1 MRRHVRR
8 RRRAY
13 AGGAG
18 LTAALLAGAGGG
30 HVAGHH
36 PGQAIVTPSPE
47 STPVVSDTN
56 IPGSGCDASFER
68 FTYNP
73 QRLVRILCER
83 CKVERRLLA
92 PDLAADPR
100 YGLLGLREGEAIHEP
115 CGYFSPI
122 RPHRSHV

>member
-1 MRRHVRR
+1 APQRNAGAPGGMRRHVRR

-68 FTYNP
+68 FTYKP
-73 QRLVRILCER
+73 QRLVRIQDCVTITGVVVKIKAE
-83 CKVERRLLA
+83 
-92 PDLAADPR
+92 AD
-100 YGLLGLREGEAIHEP
+100 GDA
-115 CGYFSPI
+115 
-122 RPHRSHV
+122 HVQFKLDPQFHVM